1 MCSRWAGPCFG
12 AEVSVGGNALCEI
25 PRMVAHDWVNKKGQ
39 TYRICNGL
47 LISPALTLGAAKR
60 VNSIT
65 SESGKL
71 GEVLTRFAMYGVG

>member
-47 LISPALTLGAAKR
+47 LISSALTLGAAKR

-65 SESGKL
+65 SRI
-71 GEVLTRFAMYGVG
+71 GEIGGSADTIAMYGVG